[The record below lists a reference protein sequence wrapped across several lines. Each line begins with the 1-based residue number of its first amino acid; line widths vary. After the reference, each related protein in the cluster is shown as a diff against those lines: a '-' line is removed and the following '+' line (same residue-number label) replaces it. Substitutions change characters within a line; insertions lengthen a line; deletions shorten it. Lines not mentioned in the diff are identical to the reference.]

1 MYNWFQANGGT
12 EKSSLEQRL
21 ITDDLKRQHLIWVEK
36 YWLMLTDPEAAVG
49 MLDEKWFYIFQE
61 VMAKI
66 RGVAILK
73 RPKM

>member
-1 MYNWFQANGGT
+1 
-12 EKSSLEQRL
+12 
-21 ITDDLKRQHLIWVEK
+21 
-36 YWLMLTDPEAAVG
+36 MLTDPEAAVG